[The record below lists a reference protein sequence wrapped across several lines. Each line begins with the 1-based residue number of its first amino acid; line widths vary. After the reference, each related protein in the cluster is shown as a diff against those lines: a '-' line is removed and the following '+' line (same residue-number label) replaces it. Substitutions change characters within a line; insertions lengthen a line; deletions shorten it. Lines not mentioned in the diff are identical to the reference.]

1 MAEPVTFT
9 GLITGFVVLIWIL
22 GLLLIVSAIAGTV
35 FWILMLI
42 DCAKRTSDAKGK
54 FDDKL
59 IWMLVIILLHGLG
72 AALYYFIIKRPADKK
87 NRT

>member
-22 GLLLIVSAIAGTV
+22 GLLLIIASIAATV

-42 DCAKRTSDAKGK
+42 DCAKRTSDVKGK

-59 IWMLVIILLHGLG
+59 VWMLVIILLHGIG
-72 AALYYFIIKRPADKK
+72 ALLYYLIVKRASDKK
-87 NRT
+87 AT